1 MGIVSCHTRRHTCH
15 MSAVHTQQR
24 LAGPV
29 GYCRSKRT
37 LTEPGSGEA
46 LWRLPGLGGVNQ
58 PGQREGWIGR
68 AGPGQGAGESAP

>member
-1 MGIVSCHTRRHTCH
+1 MGIVSCHTRRHTCD

-37 LTEPGSGEA
+37 LTEPGFRGGSLETTRVRRSKPAWTEGRLDWQGRSWSG
-46 LWRLPGLGGVNQ
+46 
-58 PGQREGWIGR
+58 GW
-68 AGPGQGAGESAP
+68 